1 MLSSEFA
8 DEYGD
13 WLEGR
18 PATRR
23 VGWLDLTLGEMQ
35 YTPFLSVG
43 PEASIETVVDQ
54 MNREHASAALVV
66 EDSKILGIFTERD
79 VLSRVMPRIDGLF
92 APVAEM
98 MTRNPNVLPESTML
112 SAALRTLAIGG
123 YHHLPVV
130 DDEGRPVA
138 LVSLQ
143 TIVAF
148 LADAFPNEILNA
160 PPQRDSFPPE
170 GHGA

>member
-1 MLSSEFA
+1 MLTSEFA

-18 PATRR
+18 PTLKRAS
-23 VGWLDLTLGEMQ
+23 WLDLTLGEMRH
-35 YTPFLSVG
+35 TPFLSVA
-43 PEASIETVVDQ
+43 PHAAIEDVVAQ
-54 MNREHASAALVV
+54 MNNEHASAALVV
-66 EDSKILGIFTERD
+66 QDGKILGIFTERD
-79 VLSRVMPRIDGLF
+79 VLSRVIARIDGLF
-92 APVAEM
+92 SPVAEM
-98 MTRNPNVLPESTML
+98 MTPDPDVLAESTML
-112 SAALRTLAIGG
+112 SAALRALALGG

-130 DDEGRPVA
+130 DDDGSPVA

-160 PPQRDSFPPE
+160 PPHRDSFPPE
-170 GHGA
+170 DHGA